1 MDILFPFSSY
11 YPIASWSIPQTE
23 EPLLEGYTTVES
35 DGEVE
40 LKVEALP
47 KEIGRLGIIYH
58 ALSVEVRE
66 RNLKPGEKIV
76 VTYGDRREGRSCRL

>member
-1 MDILFPFSSY
+1 
-11 YPIASWSIPQTE
+11 
-23 EPLLEGYTTVES
+23 
-35 DGEVE
+35 VE

-76 VTYGDRREGRSCRL
+76 VTYGDRREGQSCRP